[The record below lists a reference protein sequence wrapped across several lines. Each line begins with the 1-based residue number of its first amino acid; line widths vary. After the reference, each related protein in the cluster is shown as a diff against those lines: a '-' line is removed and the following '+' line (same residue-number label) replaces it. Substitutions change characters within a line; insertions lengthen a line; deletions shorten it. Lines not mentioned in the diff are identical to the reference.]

1 MMSLKEN
8 PTPKVEE
15 LVSEPNLKNS
25 IASMGIQNE
34 VEKAQE
40 ISNEIDTEELKIE
53 KPKTKKRQTKK
64 KLGLNPLNDA
74 FLG

>member
-1 MMSLKEN
+1 MGFYWGDDEPKKMF
-8 PTPKVEE
+8 TPKVEE

-53 KPKTKKRQTKK
+53 KPKRKRGRPKK
-64 KLGLNPLNDA
+64 D
-74 FLG
+74 